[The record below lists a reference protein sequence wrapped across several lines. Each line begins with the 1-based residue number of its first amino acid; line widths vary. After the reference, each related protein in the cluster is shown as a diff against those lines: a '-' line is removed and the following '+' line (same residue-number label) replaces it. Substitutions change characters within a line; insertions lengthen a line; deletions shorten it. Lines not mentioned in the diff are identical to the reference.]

1 MDTETLS
8 GNKATLETVTE
19 VQRWTDTLFSFKTT
33 RPKAFDFVPGQ
44 YARLGLPAA
53 NCDTWRAYSIT
64 SSPDDD
70 FLEYYG
76 VLVPGGRFTTM
87 LRDIK
92 PGDSI
97 WTEKEVYGFMIPDRF
112 SDGEDLWM
120 LATGTGIGPFI
131 SILRDSKVWQKFRR
145 LVLVHGVRNAEELSY
160 RDELLALRKN
170 PPRHDGAAD
179 TAQLQLITTTTRD
192 TMNDTRDQSAALH
205 GRITTLLENGQLE
218 QAAGMP
224 ITVESSRIMLCGNP
238 AMIEDT
244 RRLLHARGMRPCR
257 RVLPGQFV
265 TENYW

>member
-1 MDTETLS
+1 MDTDTVAS
-8 GNKATLETVTE
+8 DKATLETVIE
-19 VQRWTDTLFSFKTT
+19 VQRWTDALFSFKTT
-33 RPKAFDFVPGQ
+33 RPKEFRFAPGQ

-53 NCDTWRAYSIT
+53 NSDTWRAYSIT
-64 SSPDDD
+64 SAPDDD

-87 LRDIK
+87 LGDLK
-92 PGDSI
+92 PGDTI

-131 SILRDSKVWQKFRR
+131 SILRDPKVWQKFRR
-145 LVLVHGVRNAEELSY
+145 LILVHGVRKADELSY
-160 RDELLALRKN
+160 RDELLALQKD
-170 PPRHDGAAD
+170 PPRHEGAAA
-179 TAQLQLITTTTRD
+179 TAQLQIISTTTRD
-192 TMNDTRDQSAALH
+192 AANDTAELSEPLH

-244 RRLLHARGMRPCR
+244 RRLLHQRGMRPCR